1 MLTWRGKRRQHAV
14 SLAHKW
20 RLQPGCWF
28 CPRWPHS
35 SFCWHSSCCWH
46 FSCRGG
52 WRQERNALLPGM
64 PWWNTVPSKYG
75 STSPNQM
82 HLGKIKVPGAAI
94 YNRKSIAIPTTTPCQ
109 SREDLVVSELVIV
122 YVRVYRD
129 QFEKERRG
137 QRGVSQSPHN
147 RLTIAHQSGILSMIW
162 KTINPC
168 GCSVR
173 FGVLWGRFFGGGP
186 KKQTCQRQTP
196 IPMRLPWSS
205 CNGLLVSKCGS
216 AMPSS

>member
-1 MLTWRGKRRQHAV
+1 
-14 SLAHKW
+14 
-20 RLQPGCWF
+20 
-28 CPRWPHS
+28 
-35 SFCWHSSCCWH
+35 
-46 FSCRGG
+46 
-52 WRQERNALLPGM
+52 
-64 PWWNTVPSKYG
+64 
-75 STSPNQM
+75 M

-122 YVRVYRD
+122 YVPVYRD